1 MRSMLFILLMSQAS
15 YFAFGQGRWNIGY
28 IEVDSIETSHIGKSV
43 RIDFR
48 HHSSEGNATSKWVR
62 SYVIPE
68 DSATI
73 TLNGRQLRVT
83 EKRNIYV
90 DHGSF
95 DDQYLEI
102 LDDDNAL
109 VERIYDTKLIEIEGD
124 KFKFLITVETYK
136 IQNKREGK
144 IDSKAMEVWIH
155 KGSLDGLMIKI

>member
-1 MRSMLFILLMSQAS
+1 MSQLS
-15 YFAFGQGRWNIGY
+15 FFAFCQGSWNIGY

-43 RIDFR
+43 KIDFR
-48 HHSSEGNATSKWVR
+48 HHSSERNTSSKRVR
-62 SYVIPE
+62 SYVTPE
-68 DSATI
+68 DTTTI
-73 TLNGRQLRVT
+73 TLNERQLRVT

-109 VERIYDTKLIEIEGD
+109 VDRIYDTRLIEIEAD

-136 IQNKREGK
+136 ILTKEREKK
-144 IDSKAMEVWIH
+144 IDSKAMEVWIN
-155 KGSLDGLMIKI
+155 KGSLDGLMVKI